1 MKKFVVFDLDGTL
14 LDTIPDIA
22 NAMNRS
28 LKQFGLPSHPFDA
41 YKVFTGNGALMLT
54 KRALNGREELLD
66 QVYEAYSKDYGVN
79 NQVDTAPYQ
88 GIPELLKFLNEE
100 GIGIIV
106 YSNKG
111 HADTQEVIR
120 HYFPDIRFLAVQG
133 AKKELPLK
141 PDPTALNALMNELG
155 LKPENGL
162 YLGDTVMD
170 MRCAKACQIS
180 AVAAFWGFQPKEKL
194 LQEEPEYTL
203 DTPFEMQALVKKHLD
218 N

>member
-1 MKKFVVFDLDGTL
+1 MKRFVVFDLDGTL

-28 LKQFGLPSHPFDA
+28 LKRFGLPTHPFDA
-41 YKVFTGNGALMLT
+41 YKVFTGNGAFMLT
-54 KRALNGREELLD
+54 KRALNGLD
-66 QVYEAYSKDYGVN
+66 EFLEPVYAAYSKDYGVN

-111 HADTQEVIR
+111 DADTKEVIS
-120 HYFPDIRFLAVQG
+120 HYFPGIRFLAVQG
-133 AKKELPLK
+133 AKEGLPLK

-155 LKPENGL
+155 LKPEDGL

-170 MRCAKACQIS
+170 IRCAKACRLS
-180 AVAAFWGFQPKEKL
+180 SVAAFWGFQPKEKL
-194 LQEEPEYTL
+194 LKEEPEHTL
-203 DTPFEMQALVKKHLD
+203 DAPLEMRALIKSI
-218 N
+218 